1 ILIIN
6 AFTKLY
12 AMPGLRLGYGI
23 CADREV
29 IRQIRRQLPAWN
41 VSVPAQLAGLA
52 ALREEDYRERT
63 IGYLEKERACLI
75 EGLKKRDK
83 LIYRIYPP
91 CANFIF
97 LRACRDWTGCL
108 QERASPSAAV
118 RITAG
123 WDLAITG

>member
-1 ILIIN
+1 MKRFYRDYGNLLII
-6 AFTKLY
+6 TPLLKLY

-41 VSVPAQLAGLA
+41 VSVPAQLARLA
-52 ALREEDYRERT
+52 ALREEDYRGENHR
-63 IGYLEKERACLI
+63 ISGKRARLSDRRP
-75 EGLKKRDK
+75 EKRDK

-97 LRACRDWTGCL
+97 
-108 QERASPSAAV
+108 
-118 RITAG
+118 
-123 WDLAITG
+123 